1 MKILVLNIGSTSFR
15 FKLYDINRLD
25 LIASGKMENLSTE
38 NSYCIYDNLNGKIKF
53 DYNVSNVSDALS
65 LTNKLILNDATGV
78 IDSIDE
84 IAAIGHRVVHGGNF
98 FKNSTIITNDIENKI
113 EQLIPLMPLHGPR
126 TLETIKLCKL
136 LYKNSIN
143 VAVFDTAFHQTIP
156 IENQLYAIPIHYYT
170 KYGVRKYGAH
180 GISYSSVLKRY
191 TEIKQI
197 NKDSIN
203 TIICHLGGGCSMC
216 NIKNGKSFDT
226 TMGFTPLAGLIMA
239 SRSGN
244 IDPSIILYLIKNCNI
259 SVEQIEKELN
269 EESGYYGITGETD
282 AKKIVEESLKG
293 NPKAIILR
301 KMANNDFKK
310 NLLGMMSINEPDS
323 IILTGGMGTKNKEQR
338 ELFLS
343 DLEHFNI
350 IIDKEK
356 NNKVFDLEAIIS
368 TNKSI
373 PIYVI
378 PDDEEKEIATE
389 CVKILRR

>member
-1 MKILVLNIGSTSFR
+1 MTRSH
-15 FKLYDINRLD
+15 
-25 LIASGKMENLSTE
+25 
-38 NSYCIYDNLNGKIKF
+38 
-53 DYNVSNVSDALS
+53 
-65 LTNKLILNDATGV
+65 NK
-78 IDSIDE
+78 
-84 IAAIGHRVVHGGNF
+84 
-98 FKNSTIITNDIENKI
+98 
-113 EQLIPLMPLHGPR
+113 
-126 TLETIKLCKL
+126 
-136 LYKNSIN
+136 
-143 VAVFDTAFHQTIP
+143 
-156 IENQLYAIPIHYYT
+156 
-170 KYGVRKYGAH
+170 
-180 GISYSSVLKRY
+180 
-191 TEIKQI
+191 
-197 NKDSIN
+197 
-203 TIICHLGGGCSMC
+203 
-216 NIKNGKSFDT
+216 
-226 TMGFTPLAGLIMA
+226 
-239 SRSGN
+239 
-244 IDPSIILYLIKNCNI
+244 
-259 SVEQIEKELN
+259 EKELN

-310 NLLGMMSINEPDS
+310 NILGMMSINEPDS

-356 NNKVFDLEAIIS
+356 NNKVFDSEAIIS